1 MGIPK
6 KKIRVIMNMVEVDDN
21 IREEFGSLFGL
32 ETVDKSFVINEK
44 CVIYNN
50 EAFDQ
55 CKDLGVPLV
64 EIINDSTD
72 YREQAKAAKLAGNTE
87 ESERCVKMAL
97 LKMIAITANKNLD
110 QVFKALF

>member
-1 MGIPK
+1 
-6 KKIRVIMNMVEVDDN
+6 MNKVEVDDD
-21 IREEFGSLFGL
+21 IHDEFGSLFGL
-32 ETVDKSFVINEK
+32 ASVDKSFLINEK

-64 EIINDSTD
+64 DMVNDKND
-72 YREQAKAAKLAGNTE
+72 YRELAKAAKADGKAE
-87 ESERCVKMAL
+87 EAERLVKMAL
-97 LKMIAITANKNLD
+97 LKMIAVTAQKNLD